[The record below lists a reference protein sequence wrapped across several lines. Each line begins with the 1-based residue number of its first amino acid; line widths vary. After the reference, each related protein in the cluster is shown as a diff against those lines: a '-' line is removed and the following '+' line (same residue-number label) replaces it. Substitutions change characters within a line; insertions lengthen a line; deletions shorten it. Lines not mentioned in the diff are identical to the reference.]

1 VLTTVSVLTLLFG
14 SNGDRVSNMAN
25 FWENDEVV
33 ELVVQPEVTVEAPKA
48 ETTGT
53 NFWDK
58 DTVVGLIDLATT
70 PQEPAPVS
78 EDPDRQFFQS
88 GVEIED
94 RFPETPLSDTIAD
107 ESAAPLSEVDPA
119 RRDDEEFLRTGK
131 LPEFTVDEEETS
143 APTASLRPK
152 TRPAE
157 TAPQAD
163 VELFDKIV
171 GGESDDYDTVYYKS
185 KIKPP
190 KPITEMTVGE
200 VRAWQDRSVAAG
212 SKSSAAGRF
221 QIIRKTM
228 DSLINR
234 GVLSSDDVFDE
245 TTQRRAYEALL
256 DGRGFSKIKSQ
267 IQSAT
272 SEKDKVALAKRL
284 QNNLAM
290 EFASIPVATSIKKG
304 SYGKWPKT
312 DLVPGDTFYK
322 DPANP
327 NLNKAQ
333 HKVED
338 FLNILTRL

>member
-1 VLTTVSVLTLLFG
+1 MLTTVSVLTLLFG

-88 GVEIED
+88 GVEVGD

-107 ESAAPLSEVDPA
+107 ESTTPLSEVDPA

-152 TRPAE
+152 VRPAE

-190 KPITEMTVGE
+190 KPITKMTVGE
-200 VRAWQDRSVAAG
+200 VRDWQDRSVAAG